1 MENFVPPE
9 QQTEEKGDLL
19 EQLLVVAAE
28 KAAQREAKDALQKG
42 FVTREQINA
51 ALTAFGE
58 NMTNNIKTTL
68 VDEITAQLLPQIQES
83 VKKAASDAG
92 MRKGSVMTPEDE
104 RDADPVAYLLKKGK
118 EIGPEAYNDE
128 DKRLIWGLTH
138 AALTDGMSEAK
149 E

>member
-1 MENFVPPE
+1 MPENFVPPE
-9 QQTEEKGDLL
+9 QPTEEKGDLL

-58 NMTNNIKTTL
+58 NMTANLETSL
-68 VDEITAQLLPQIQES
+68 VDKITAQLLPQIQES

-92 MRKGSVMTPEDE
+92 MRKGVVQTPEDE
-104 RDADPVAYLLKKGK
+104 RDNDPVAYLLKKGK
-118 EIGPEAYNDE
+118 ELGPEAFSDE

-138 AALTDGMSEAK
+138 VALTDGMSDK

>member
-1 MENFVPPE
+1 MPEDFVPRESP
-9 QQTEEKGDLL
+9 TEEKGDLL

-51 ALTAFGE
+51 ALAAFGE
-58 NMTNNIKTTL
+58 NMTTNIKTTI

-92 MRKGSVMTPEDE
+92 MRKGTVLSPEDE
-104 RDADPVAYLLKKGK
+104 RDNDPVAYLIKKSK
-118 EIGPEAYNDE
+118 EVGPEGLDDE
-128 DKRLIWGLTH
+128 DKRLIWGITH
-138 AALTDGMSEAK
+138 SVLIAGMDDK